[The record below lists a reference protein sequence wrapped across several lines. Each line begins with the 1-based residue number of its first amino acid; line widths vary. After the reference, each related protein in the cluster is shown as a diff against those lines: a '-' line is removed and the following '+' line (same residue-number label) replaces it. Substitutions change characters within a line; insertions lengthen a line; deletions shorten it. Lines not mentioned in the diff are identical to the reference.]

1 MTLPNRIKQRA
12 LDRRRQVDALPQELA
27 NRADRVWLI
36 IEPSLKNFA
45 VSELT
50 LLSDFL
56 VAKLR
61 EYCASAELEIIKA
74 EQQRAVL
81 GRVQLHL

>member
-1 MTLPNRIKQRA
+1 MTLPNRTKQRA
-12 LDRRRQVDALPQELA
+12 QDCRRQVDALRPELA

-36 IEPSLKNFA
+36 IEPSLKNFLP
-45 VSELT
+45 SEMG

-61 EYCASAELEIIKA
+61 EYRPTSEFGIIKA
-74 EQQRAVL
+74 EQERAVR
-81 GRVQLHL
+81 GRRTK